1 MIYIKTKEEVEV
13 IRESSLLVG
22 KTHAEVA
29 KLIQPGITT
38 EMLDNKAEEFIRD
51 NGGEP
56 AFKGYNGFP
65 CTLCISVNDQVVHGI
80 PGKDELKEG
89 DVVSVDCGVLMNGF
103 YGDSAYTYS
112 VGEVSEDNLNLMK
125 VTKEALYKGIEA
137 ATHNNRVGDIGFAI
151 QQHVETAGY
160 SIVRDLV
167 GHGVGRE
174 LHEKPEIPNYGRRGT
189 GPRLKEGMVIAIE
202 PMVNAGNYS
211 VKTCKDGWTIVTA
224 DGLNSAH
231 YEHTLAVGVN
241 SADILSS
248 FECIED
254 LKNEQNKVTV

>member
-1 MIYIKTKEEVEV
+1 MIYIKTKEEVEI

-22 KTHAEVA
+22 KTHAEVS

-38 EMLDNKAEEFIRD
+38 ELLDIKAEEFIRD

-65 CTLCISVNDQVVHGI
+65 CTLCISVNNQVVHGI
-80 PGKDELKEG
+80 PGKMELNDG
-89 DVVSVDCGVLMNGF
+89 DIVTVDCGVLMNGF
-103 YGDSAYTYS
+103 YGDSAYTYT
-112 VGEVSEDNLNLMK
+112 VGEVSAENLNLLT

-151 QQHVETAGY
+151 QQHVESAGY
-160 SIVRDLV
+160 SVVRELV
-167 GHGVGRE
+167 GHGVGRS

-202 PMVNAGNYS
+202 PMVNSGS
-211 VKTCKDGWTIVTA
+211 FGVKTCKDGWTIETS

-231 YEHTLAVGVN
+231 FEHTIAVGT
-241 SADILSS
+241 SKADILSS
-248 FECIED
+248 FEYID
-254 LKNEQNKVTV
+254 GIKNEQNKVIV